1 MEPVKTRGGG
11 SVSNQV
17 WVTQPRMATCRVVA
31 PKRRLNLWRSAIV
44 VARGKGYRY
53 LIRPWLPSQKGASPV
68 CLHMH
73 HATVS
78 AVATVTFFGAKPVPL
93 WEPSQKGCDLERP
106 QAHHQ

>member
-1 MEPVKTRGGG
+1 MHPMVWTAEAGRNGAGENPRRG

-78 AVATVTFFGAKPVPL
+78 AVATVTFFGAKPVP
-93 WEPSQKGCDLERP
+93 
-106 QAHHQ
+106 